1 MAKAFAEIEAASDAA
16 NLGHPNGGL
25 YSSIARYPSGMT
37 NGSSASARCHHID
50 GAAS

>member
-25 YSSIARYPSGMT
+25 YASIARCYRRRV
-37 NGSSASARCHHID
+37 SA
-50 GAAS
+50 